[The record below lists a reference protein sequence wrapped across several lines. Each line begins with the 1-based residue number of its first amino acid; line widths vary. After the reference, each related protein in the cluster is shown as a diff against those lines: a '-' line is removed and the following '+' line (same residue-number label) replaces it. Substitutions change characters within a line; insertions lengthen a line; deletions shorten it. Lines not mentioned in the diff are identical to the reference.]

1 MKKSLSD
8 IRIEIDAVDDSIA
21 RALVKR
27 AELAKEVRA
36 VKQGED
42 ILTYHPA
49 RERQILDRVFSI
61 CKDTGFAQKQVEKV
75 FLSVLSACRSIVGDI
90 EVCIAGSLG
99 GINHAAVFT
108 QFGPI
113 DRVCVT
119 ANVEEVFRRV
129 EDGSSHYGI
138 IPVSRNEDGIL
149 SESLFGFLNSS
160 QTITTEVDVQN
171 NCSLFSNSKKIE
183 DIKEVFVEV
192 GLSSTLNISKL
203 KTFLA
208 EDAIIHPYAGEKEL
222 RELELDNQAVLAPSI
237 LSSYITLPV
246 LVDNLDLSSS
256 IRTRFFVVGPPE
268 VNQEKHNVTALVCVV
283 KERSGALREI
293 LEPFEKLDLTLL
305 ALESRTSKGK
315 KWECVFYLEFESLG
329 RDQDVS
335 DLVTQL
341 ESKCLFVKKLGS
353 FHREL

>member
-1 MKKSLSD
+1 MEHIDSQELKNLVSAGYIWLKNKS
-8 IRIEIDAVDDSIA
+8 RIVDD
-21 RALVKR
+21 LN
-27 AELAKEVRA
+27 
-36 VKQGED
+36 
-42 ILTYHPA
+42 
-49 RERQILDRVFSI
+49 VFPVPDG
-61 CKDTGFAQKQVEKV
+61 DTGTNMCFALKSVVDE
-75 FLSVLSACRSIVGDI
+75 LS
-90 EVCIAGSLG
+90 
-99 GINHAAVFT
+99 
-108 QFGPI
+108 
-113 DRVCVT
+113 
-119 ANVEEVFRRV
+119 
-129 EDGSSHYGI
+129 
-138 IPVSRNEDGIL
+138 
-149 SESLFGFLNSS
+149 
-160 QTITTEVDVQN
+160 
-171 NCSLFSNSKKIE
+171 KIE